1 MNKDNPQ
8 VKKLLEDIQQSKDK
22 KVLVYALDGCPA
34 CDDLKTKLDK
44 IGVVYENII
53 MNGNEGM
60 WDKLS
65 EMGGSEYAP
74 QVQVE
79 DYLIKE
85 NEYEDMNQLLSCTL
99 TNLLDRKIVIK

>member
-1 MNKDNPQ
+1 MNKNNPQ
-8 VKKLLEDIQQSKDK
+8 VKKLLEDIQQNNSK

-34 CDDLKTKLDK
+34 CEELKTKLDK
-44 IGVVYENII
+44 IGLVYENVL
-53 MNGNEGM
+53 MNGNEEM

-65 EMGGSEYAP
+65 EMGGSEFAP

-85 NEYEDMNQLLSCTL
+85 NEYKDINDLLSCTL
-99 TNLLDRKIVIK
+99 TNLLNRKIVIK